1 MIRKFFTLL
10 LIAAMSV
17 PAAMAVEKYTPNRN
31 AIATA
36 MRDHAAYKALADRFA
51 SGQKLTPSQMGEV
64 YYGAVFQPGFKA
76 GVTYPDIARTYAA
89 GDYATT
95 LSQVWTALAK
105 DPANLYL
112 LFTGYGAARS
122 LKNQEAASLLQGR
135 LLQVCDLI
143 FSTGTGVSSNSPYL
157 VVHPSDIDEFVVKY
171 LQPVKVLGR
180 ATLDGC
186 QAVRVNLDDKAD
198 DVIFYFKTFN

>member
-1 MIRKFFTLL
+1 MLRKFFALL
-10 LIAAMSV
+10 LIAAT
-17 PAAMAVEKYTPNRN
+17 AAPFAAATGKYTPDRTQ
-31 AIATA
+31 IAA
-36 MRDHAAYKALADRFA
+36 SMRDHAAYKALADRFA
-51 SGQKLTPSQMGEV
+51 SGQKLTAGEMGEV
-64 YYGAVFQPGFKA
+64 YYGAVCQPGFNA
-76 GVTYPDIARTYAA
+76 SVTYPDIARTYAA

-122 LKNQEAASLLQGR
+122 LKNDEAASLLQNR

-143 FSTGTGVSSNSPYL
+143 FSTGTGVTSDSPYL

-171 LQPVKVLGR
+171 IQPVKVLGR
-180 ATLDGC
+180 ATLEGC
-186 QAVRVNLDDKAD
+186 QAVRVNLDNNAD
-198 DVIFYFKTFN
+198 DVILYFKTFN

>member
-1 MIRKFFTLL
+1 MLRKIFALL
-10 LIAAMSV
+10 LIAAT
-17 PAAMAVEKYTPNRN
+17 AAPFAAAAGKYTPDRTQ
-31 AIATA
+31 IAA
-36 MRDHAAYKALADRFA
+36 SMRDHAAYKALADRFA
-51 SGQKLTPSQMGEV
+51 SGQKLTASEMGEV
-64 YYGAVFQPGFKA
+64 YYGAVCQPGFNA
-76 GVTYPDIARTYAA
+76 SVTYPDIARTYAA

-122 LKNQEAASLLQGR
+122 LKNDEAASLLQNR

-143 FSTGTGVSSNSPYL
+143 FSTGTGVTSDSPYL

-171 LQPVKVLGR
+171 IQPVKVLGR
-180 ATLDGC
+180 ATLEGC
-186 QAVRVNLDDKAD
+186 QAVRVNLDNNAD
-198 DVIFYFKTFN
+198 DVILYFKTFN